1 MSTTIDDVLKSF
13 KHSLTAER
21 KKLILDAY
29 EFAMEAHKGQKRRS
43 GEYYIVHC
51 LETAKI
57 LADIGM
63 RSQTIS
69 AGLLHDVPE
78 DTSITLVEIEKKF
91 GKEVRK
97 LVEGITKLGKI
108 KLRGTKEEYL
118 LENLRRMFL
127 AMAADIRVMI
137 IKLADRL
144 HNMRTLEHNPPDKQI
159 RIARETMEI
168 FAPLADRLGI
178 GELKNELEDL
188 SFKYLEPEKY
198 KEVNEMREKNYKE
211 AKKCLDIA
219 TKEIKKELY
228 AKGIKI
234 IDIYGRSKSLYSLFL
249 KLEKYEMDINRI
261 YDLIALRIIVP
272 EIADCY
278 ETLGLVHKKYRPMIG
293 RIKDYISLPKPNG
306 YQSLHTTIFGPEG
319 RIIEVQIRTEK
330 MHNEAEFGI
339 ASHWIYNDLKKK
351 SWSDYFFKKG
361 NALPEKELAWVKQ
374 LQDWQ
379 NELGNNDKEF
389 MQGLKIDFFQH
400 RIFAFTPLGDVIDL
414 PEKATPV
421 DFAYSIHTDIGN
433 RISGAKVDRKIVPLD
448 YQIRNGQVVEILT
461 SKLERKP
468 NRDWLESV
476 KTSGARTHI
485 KRQLKKY
492 ELI

>member
-1 MSTTIDDVLKSF
+1 MLTINDILKSF
-13 KHSLTAER
+13 KLPLTDER
-21 KKLILDAY
+21 RKRIT
-29 EFAMEAHKGQKRRS
+29 EAHDFAKKAHEGQKRRS
-43 GEYYIVHC
+43 GEEYFQHC

-63 RSQTIS
+63 GSKTIA

-78 DTSITLVEIEKKF
+78 DTPITLAEIEKKF
-91 GKEVRK
+91 GEEIC
-97 LVEGITKLGKI
+97 LMVEGITKLGKI

-127 AMAADIRVMI
+127 AMAADIRVVI

-159 RIARETMEI
+159 RIARETIEI
-168 FAPLADRLGI
+168 FTPIANRLGI
-178 GELKNELEDL
+178 GEIKSELEDL
-188 SFKYLEPEKY
+188 SFKYLEPEEYNKTL
-198 KEVNEMREKNYKE
+198 EMRQKYYVEGEKFVN
-211 AKKCLDIA
+211 LGI
-219 TKEIKKELY
+219 KEIKKELS
-228 AKGIKI
+228 KKNISV
-234 IDIYGRSKSLYSLFL
+234 IDIYGRAKSLYSLYI
-249 KLEKYEMDINRI
+249 KLQKHEMDINRI
-261 YDLIALRIIVP
+261 YDLVALRIVVP

-278 ETLGLVHKKYRPMIG
+278 EILGIVHKMYRPMIG

-339 ASHWIYNDLKKK
+339 ASHWIYGDSKKK
-351 SWSDYFFKKG
+351 SWSEYFFKKSEKV
-361 NALPEKELAWVKQ
+361 PEKDIAWVKQ
-374 LQDWQ
+374 LREWQ
-379 NELGNNDKEF
+379 NELGNDNQEF
-389 MQGLKIDFFQH
+389 MESLKIDFFQN

-421 DFAYSIHTDIGN
+421 DFAFSIHTDIGN
-433 RISGAKVDRKIVPLD
+433 RISGAKVDNKMVSLD
-448 YQIRNGQVVEILT
+448 YQIHNGQVVEILT
-461 SKLERKP
+461 SKAERKP
-468 NRDWLESV
+468 NRDWLEIV
-476 KTSGARTHI
+476 KTSTAKSQI

-492 ELI
+492 GAL